1 MAILKN
7 ISLLFVCFSLL
18 LGGVANAV
26 MPCCLMNSEAPTA
39 EMQIDGGKDMPC
51 HETANK
57 AADSDEQQAMDCS
70 DCDCTHCVSTS
81 ALINH
86 QSVTDSTVSGTK
98 VTTTQKSI
106 HSRQPDGVFHPPQ
119 AYLLSF

>member
-1 MAILKN
+1 MAFLRT

-18 LGGVANAV
+18 VSGVANAA
-26 MPCCLMNSEAPTA
+26 MPCCMMGKDAPAA
-39 EMQIDGGKDMPC
+39 EMQMDGDKDMPC

-57 AADSDEQQAMDCS
+57 AADTGEQQAMDCS

-86 QSVTDSTVSGTK
+86 QSVTDSTVSG
-98 VTTTQKSI
+98 VRVYTTQSI
-106 HSRQPDGVFHPPQ
+106 HSRQPDGVFQPPKRI
-119 AYLLSF
+119 S